1 MSEVSNTVVDTN
13 NTIDKSVTYCSVKF
27 TIGWLPGCLGFTEQ
41 AKAALAATMGVD
53 KRIIRGNYSILGS
66 SRDPLIQEGAAL
78 KRLLITIRDTY
89 TIPEYTLVASA
100 TDKDSL
106 RSAKVAGSYLIE
118 AVKVEEFL
126 TRFNEVRDQYLA
138 WGKRVA
144 DPVNYNRIKD
154 ADKTALGSDWDIIQQ
169 KYPTA
174 EYLADSVTCDIPRI
188 EPFNASFTLADV
200 APATAKRLREQA
212 EARLMASVEG
222 ATAELILEF
231 KNMIEGVARS
241 CGRRVRLLPP
251 LGHVRQDLRYA
262 EVQQILR
269 HCDEENVPE
278 GSLLVTVQPCRP
290 KDTDEDKYIRVG
302 KEEDILVTE
311 AEYKAFCPFET
322 DENKVLTQSSFD
334 NLLALAN
341 KISSVKSMLGNS
353 DETKDLTKLAEE
365 VASKLGGMGGSA
377 AEITKQLRNSSYAR
391 QQAKATFNDFLG
403 RITSQEIEVKA
414 KAKVRRKIKVGGGN
428 IE

>member
-1 MSEVSNTVVDTN
+1 MSEVIDVAAGKVYTVNKD
-13 NTIDKSVTYCSVKF
+13 VTYCSVKF
-27 TIGWLPGCLGFTEQ
+27 TVGWLPGCLGFTEQ
-41 AKAALAATMGVD
+41 AKSALAATMGVD

-89 TIPEYTLVASA
+89 TIPEYTLLSSA
-100 TDKDSL
+100 ANTEEL

-126 TRFNEVRDQYLA
+126 TRFNEVREQYLA

-154 ADKTALGSDWDIIQQ
+154 ADKTALGSDWDVIEA
-169 KYPTA
+169 KYPTSF
-174 EYLADSVTCDIPRI
+174 YLADSVTCDIPRI
-188 EPFNASFTLADV
+188 EPFNASFTLSDV
-200 APATAKRLREQA
+200 APATAKRLAEQA

-222 ATAELILEF
+222 ATAELVFEF
-231 KNMIEGVARS
+231 KQMIEGVTRS

-269 HCDEENVPE
+269 HIDEENVPE

-290 KDTDEDKYIRVG
+290 KDSDSDSYIRVG

-311 AEYKAFCPFET
+311 AEYKNMSPFET

-334 NLLALAN
+334 NLLALAS
-341 KISSVKSMLGNS
+341 KISSVKSMLGGGS
-353 DETKDLTKLAEE
+353 ESKDLTSLAEE
-365 VASKLGGMGGSA
+365 VSAKLGSMGGSA

-391 QQAKATFNDFLG
+391 QQAKATFNDFLTK
-403 RITSQEIEVKA
+403 ITSQEIEVKSRV
-414 KAKVRRKIKVGGGN
+414 KARRKIKVGGGN